1 MNATYK
7 VFRFFFTPTPMR
19 RRRFSTAPAP
29 PPRGRHQFTEIIP
42 RSVGSSSDLYW
53 LSAWLTP
60 VSNVLSP
67 NPNLVWNSRD
77 FPPAWVGIDLG
88 SALDVSCVALLPC
101 MEPSTGRVKHVIQ
114 AGLYSTRM
122 QFAHTYDENA
132 EDNVWILIPVREK
145 VRFIHISTLLSP
157 SWVAWRR
164 VMVCRDPSGS
174 TED

>member
-1 MNATYK
+1 
-7 VFRFFFTPTPMR
+7 MR
-19 RRRFSTAPAP
+19 RRRFSTAPP
-29 PPRGRHQFTEIIP
+29 PSPMHRFTEIIP
-42 RSVGSSSDLYW
+42 RRVGSSSDLYW

-67 NPNLVWNSRD
+67 NPTLVWNSRD

-101 MEPSTGRVKHVIQ
+101 MDPPSKGRVKHVIQ
-114 AGLYSTRM
+114 AGAQSTRM
-122 QFAHTYDENA
+122 QFVHTYDESA
-132 EDNVWILIPVREK
+132 EDNVWILIPIREK

-164 VMVCRDPSGS
+164 VMVCRDLSGS